1 MKSHNKIDLNFDG
14 KISKSEVKNNLH
26 VPIVIRKNAV
36 KGAKSFDDGSYSTIE
51 SLVNVSDLYLDT
63 TYQRLPNEVKVSS
76 IARNF
81 DPDAFGIIICSAR
94 EDNVIAIIDGGH
106 RVAALRLLGLENK
119 TVNALVYFN
128 LSIEDEARIFT
139 LINQDRTKPK
149 TSDIFKAQVAANDQQ
164 AIGLNSILSSLGL
177 KAGNAPGNGIVRG
190 IGTLKEIY
198 KNAGHLNTQYSL
210 TSLKNAFGEHSSSFN
225 VDAVT
230 ALAII
235 FKKYGASIDG
245 DRLVTALKKFGS
257 IDGMI
262 NQAKIMN
269 VRNTSP
275 IKYTTLPFIIV
286 ENYNSKLR
294 VNRIAPFNMSTQV
307 NKIWK

>member
-1 MKSHNKIDLNFDG
+1 MKSQNKVELNFDG
-14 KISKSEVKNNLH
+14 KLSKSEVKNNLH
-26 VPIVIRKNAV
+26 VPIVTRKNIV
-36 KGAKSFDDGSYSTIE
+36 KGAKSFDDGSYSTME
-51 SLVNVSDLYLDT
+51 SLVKVSDLYLDS
-63 TYQRLPNEVKVSS
+63 TYQRFPNEVKVSS

-106 RVAALRLLGLENK
+106 RIAALRLLGFENK

-149 TSDIFKAQVAANDQQ
+149 TSDIFKAQVAANDKD
-164 AIGLNSILSSLGL
+164 AMGLNSILSSLGL
-177 KAGNAPGNGIVRG
+177 KASNAPGNGVVRG

-198 KNAGHLNTQYSL
+198 KNAGHLNTGYAL
-210 TSLKNAFGEHSSSFN
+210 ISLKSAFGEHSSSFN

-235 FKKYGASIDG
+235 FKKYGKAIDG
-245 DRLVTALKKFGS
+245 DRIVNTLKKFNS
-257 IDGMI
+257 IDGML

-269 VRNTSP
+269 VRNTGP

-286 ENYNSKLR
+286 ESYNSKLR
-294 VNRIAPFNMSTQV
+294 VNRIESFNMSTEV

>member
-1 MKSHNKIDLNFDG
+1 MKNDNNVNLNFDG
-14 KISKSEVKNNLH
+14 KVSKAELKNNLH
-26 VPIVIRKNAV
+26 VPIVIRKNTV
-36 KGAKSFDDGSYSTIE
+36 KGAKSFDDGSHSTIE
-51 SLVNVSDLYLDT
+51 SLVKVSDLYLDT
-63 TYQRLPNEVKVSS
+63 TYQRLPNEVKVSN

-106 RVAALRLLGLENK
+106 RIAALRLLGLENK

-149 TSDIFKAQVAANDQQ
+149 TVDIFKAQVAANDQQ
-164 AIGLNSILSSLGL
+164 AIGLNSILSTLGL
-177 KAGNAPGNGIVRG
+177 RAVNAPGNGIVRG

-210 TSLKNAFGEHSSSFN
+210 TTLKNAFGDHSSTFN

-235 FKKYGASIDG
+235 FKKYGALIDSE
-245 DRLVTALKKFGS
+245 RIVNALKKFGS

-262 NQAKIMN
+262 NQAKMMN
-269 VRNTSP
+269 VRNTNP
-275 IKYTTLPFIIV
+275 IKYTTLPFIII

-294 VNRIAPFNMSTQV
+294 TNRIPPFNMSTEV
-307 NKIWK
+307 SKIWK